1 MPMFFDTLKTS
12 PSLKKGLVFRTL
24 KLVVGLR
31 RISTGGKIKT
41 MKIILKATDVKLTP
55 EMKDYIEE
63 KIGGLKK
70 FLPTKLAEARVE
82 VGRITRGQ
90 KQGNVFRAEVN
101 LKIDGQLFRA
111 EQQEEDLLAAID
123 VVKDELKREIYHFK
137 DKKMTLF
144 RRGARAWKKQWS
156 ITSPARF
163 KKSKFFKKK

>member
-1 MPMFFDTLKTS
+1 
-12 PSLKKGLVFRTL
+12 
-24 KLVVGLR
+24 
-31 RISTGGKIKT
+31 

-55 EMKDYIEE
+55 EIKDYIEE
-63 KIGGLKK
+63 KIGGLEKFLPRTFSEDKTYPQNIITRKK
-70 FLPTKLAEARVE
+70 VRGLPTKLAEARID